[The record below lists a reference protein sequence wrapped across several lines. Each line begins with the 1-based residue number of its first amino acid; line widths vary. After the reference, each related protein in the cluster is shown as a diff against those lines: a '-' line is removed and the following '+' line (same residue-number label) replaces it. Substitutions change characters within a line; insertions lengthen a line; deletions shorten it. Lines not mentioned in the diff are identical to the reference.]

1 MRKLIAVLLIT
12 LIAIF
17 SASAASVNLA
27 INKEYIFKD
36 NADPSYPDD
45 GVKLTDGKFAS
56 IGYKSPGWVGT
67 TSKQQVIV
75 VDLKDVY
82 QIENV
87 ASNFL
92 KDFEA
97 GVYIPN
103 GLALAVS
110 EDGIKW
116 TFINQ
121 VAFKYRELPQEKMI
135 TFKYTFEKVNKKA
148 RYIALKAGSS
158 VWLFMDEFE
167 VWGDSSS
174 KQKAPNG
181 VFLDEIEFDFIDFGS

>member
-1 MRKLIAVLLIT
+1 MRKLVAVLLIT
-12 LIAIF
+12 FIAIF
-17 SASAASVNLA
+17 SVSAASVNLA
-27 INKEYIFKD
+27 KGKEYIMKD
-36 NADPSYPDD
+36 NVDPSYPDD
-45 GVKLTDGKFAS
+45 GIKLTDGQFAS

-67 TSKQQVIV
+67 TSKQQVII

-82 QIENV
+82 QIDKV
-87 ASNFL
+87 AGNFL

-97 GVYIPN
+97 GVYLPN

-135 TFKYTFEKVNKKA
+135 TFKYTFENVNKKA
-148 RYIALKAGSS
+148 RYVALKADSS
-158 VWLFMDEFE
+158 IWLFMDEFE

-174 KQKAPNG
+174 MQKAPKG
-181 VFLDEIEFDFIDFGS
+181 VYIDEIEFDLIDFGL